1 MRFWGVAGGLA
12 LAAVVAGTAVAQGV
26 AQTEVITAR
35 RDGLK
40 RMSQHMEA
48 IKAATEARSDPQAL
62 VARAEDMQAWFQ
74 ALPTR
79 FPAGTDTP
87 PGTGPG
93 QTRALPVIWTE
104 RAGFERAAANAAA
117 AAGVLRTAAASG
129 DAAATAKAFQ
139 ELGSTCG
146 ACHRTYRAR

>member
-12 LAAVVAGTAVAQGV
+12 LAAVVAGTAVAQ
-26 AQTEVITAR
+26 TEVITAR

-40 RMSQHMEA
+40 RMGQHMEA

-117 AAGVLRTAAASG
+117 AAGALRTAAASG
-129 DAAATAKAFQ
+129 DTAATAKAFS

>member
-1 MRFWGVAGGLA
+1 MAGGIA
-12 LAAVVAGTAVAQGV
+12 LAVVAVMGTAW

-40 RMSQHMEA
+40 RMGGHMEA
-48 IKAATEARSDPQAL
+48 IKAVTEARGDTQPL
-62 VARAEDMQAWFQ
+62 VARAEDMAAWFQ

-117 AAGVLRTAAASG
+117 AAGALRTAAATG
-129 DAAATAKAFQ
+129 DAAATARAFQ